1 MKGIM
6 DSQTNTSVN
15 VGKTERGASIVAGS
29 WLIYTGIRSGK
40 WSGLGLAIGGAAL
53 IKRGVTGDC
62 SVYRAL
68 GIRTTSAEEQNHV
81 SVPHGE
87 GIRVDRA
94 VTVNKPRFDVYSFWR
109 NFENLPSFMNHLE
122 KVRHTSDKVS
132 HWVAKAPL
140 GMSVEWD
147 AEIINDIPG
156 ELIAWRSLPG
166 ADVPNAGS
174 VHFRDASG
182 NRGTEVKV
190 ELQYI
195 PPGGSI
201 GSFVAKLF
209 GENPDQQI
217 EGDLRR
223 FKMMLETGEIPRNL
237 HEFHKSAEKK
247 KEKQDKEMDV
257 HSASEGSFPA
267 SDAPAWT

>member
-1 MKGIM
+1 MPIE
-6 DSQTNTSVN
+6 TNSAIN
-15 VGKTERGASIVAGS
+15 VGKSERGASIAAGS
-29 WLIYTGIRSGK
+29 LLIFTGLRSGR
-40 WSGLGLAIGGAAL
+40 WSGLALALGGAAL
-53 IKRGVTGDC
+53 IKRGITGKC
-62 SVYRAL
+62 EVYRAV
-68 GIRTTSAEEQNHV
+68 GMRSNSTDEQNHV

-94 VTVNKPRFDVYSFWR
+94 VTVNKPRFEVYSFWR

-122 KVRHTSDKVS
+122 RVRQTSDRTS

-140 GMSVEWD
+140 GRSVEWD
-147 AEIINDIPG
+147 AEVINDTPG
-156 ELIAWRSLPG
+156 ELISWRSLPG

-174 VHFRDASG
+174 VHFRDAFG

-195 PPGGSI
+195 PPGGSV
-201 GSFVAKLF
+201 GAFVAKLL

-217 EGDLRR
+217 EDDLRR
-223 FKMMLETGEIPRNL
+223 FKMMLETGEIPQTL
-237 HEFHKSAEKK
+237 HEYHKAEDKK
-247 KEKQDKEMDV
+247 RDKLDKEADV